1 MPIIDDVVVID
12 DDDDVAVRLPIDTEV
27 VAVVCDKNP
36 ELEDIYAPDGLNS
49 ACSTSIEILEDIS
62 LGNLF
67 ANVDADADVVEN
79 EPSANVDVNGTDV
92 NESTGAAIYTNSI
105 SVDEYTYFVGASA
118 WPWALI
124 LRLTQFN

>member
-79 EPSANVDVNGTDV
+79 EPSGTDV
-92 NESTGAAIYTNSI
+92 NESTGAAIYTDSI

-118 WPWALI
+118 
-124 LRLTQFN
+124 